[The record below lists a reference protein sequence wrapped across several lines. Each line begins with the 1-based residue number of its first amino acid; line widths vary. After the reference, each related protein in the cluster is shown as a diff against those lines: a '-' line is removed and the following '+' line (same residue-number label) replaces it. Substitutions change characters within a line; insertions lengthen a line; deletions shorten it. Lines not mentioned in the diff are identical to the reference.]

1 MSIPYIETNPADCRD
16 CYRCVRNCNVKAIR
30 FKKGQAKVIPKLC
43 IICGMCIRVCPQKAK
58 SIHSAMEDVLKAKKE
73 GRQLIASVASSAPA
87 YFNMKNF
94 AEMEKVLKDLG
105 FHAAEE
111 TGKEANIVGLAHQ
124 EYVDSHPDR
133 WPIITSACPVI
144 VNLIEQYHPD
154 LIPHLAPLVSPM
166 IAHGRLLA
174 EKYGPDAY
182 IVFIGPCLAKKMEI
196 YDKAVAGV
204 IHAAM
209 TFRGLQECFAAAG
222 IQGRPNENLMETQP
236 ADGVR
241 IFPLEGGLIGV
252 TAMDPIML
260 DPDMA
265 VASGLEDC
273 QDTLRDIRSCKLNK
287 KLVEL
292 MACKGGCVNGP
303 AMADREEGIQPSGR
317 KSEEGEQSLQSSLI
331 PRENWPPL
339 ERTFRDRSLRRA
351 EFTEEQIQAVMQQV
365 NKYNSVDELNC
376 GACGYSTC
384 REKALATLRGMA
396 EATMCIPYMRHR
408 SESLHQF
415 VMDVAPNAIIIVDD
429 NLSIHDLSPSAEKLF
444 KHSLSDVHGKH
455 LSCLTD
461 VLDDFIYVRDTGQ
474 HVVGKA
480 RWLSADMIVEQ
491 TIGRVE
497 GQPLMVA
504 ILRDITER
512 ERERKTAHALRE
524 EMLKQTRDVVR
535 KQMNVAHEIAHLL
548 GETAAESKTALNNLT
563 KLLEKEAIHHG
574 ES

>member
-1 MSIPYIETNPADCRD
+1 MSIPYIETNAADCRD

-30 FKKGQAKVIPKLC
+30 FKKGQAQIVPKLC

-58 SIHSAMEDVLKAKKE
+58 SIHSAMEDVLQAKQE
-73 GRQLIASVASSAPA
+73 GRQLIASVAPSASA
-87 YFNMKNF
+87 FFNMKDF
-94 AEMEKVLKDLG
+94 AEMEKRLKDLG

-111 TGKEANIVGLAHQ
+111 TGIEANIVGLAHR
-124 EYVDSHPDR
+124 EYADQHPDR
-133 WPIITSACPVI
+133 WPVITSACPVI

-154 LIPHLAPLVSPM
+154 LIPHLAPFVSPM

-209 TFRGLQECFAAAG
+209 TFRGLREWFAAAG
-222 IQGRPNENLMETQP
+222 MQCGATSTPMEIQP

-241 IFPLEGGLIGV
+241 RFPLDGGLIGV
-252 TAMDPIML
+252 GTMAPIIL
-260 DPDMA
+260 DRDMA

-273 QDTLRDIRSCKLNK
+273 QDILREIRLGNLKK

-292 MACKGGCVNGP
+292 MACKGGCVNDP
-303 AMADREEGIQPSGR
+303 AVVDRREETRPAGRHPGGADQDRQPV
-317 KSEEGEQSLQSSLI
+317 LI
-331 PRENWPPL
+331 ARENWPPL
-339 ERTFRDRSLRRA
+339 ERTYRNRSIQKP
-351 EFTEEQIQAVMQQV
+351 EFSEEQIQAVMHQV

-384 REKALATLRGMA
+384 REKAVATLRGMA

-415 VMDVAPNAIIIVDD
+415 VMDVAPNAIIIVDH
-429 NLSIHDLSPSAEKLF
+429 NLSIHDLSPSAERLF
-444 KHSLSDVHGKH
+444 QRSLSDVHGKH
-455 LSCLTD
+455 LSCLTN
-461 VLDDFIYVRDTGQ
+461 VLDDFIYVRDTGR
-474 HVVGKA
+474 HIVGKA
-480 RWLSADMIVEQ
+480 RWLSEDMIVEQ
-491 TIGRVE
+491 TIGPVE
-497 GQPLMVA
+497 GQPLIVA

-512 ERERKTAHALRE
+512 ERERKTAHDLRE
-524 EMLKQTRDVVR
+524 EMLEQTKDVVR
-535 KQMNVAHEIAHLL
+535 KQMTVAHEIAHLL

-563 KLLEKEAIHHG
+563 KLLAREAVQRG
-574 ES
+574 